1 MDAKGQGL
9 LEALI
14 VLPFMFTLVILL
26 FRFNMG
32 IQMAINN
39 VQYARS
45 QLYVLSG
52 NSPEYPRLKYRV
64 GGVTFYRRK
73 MDLMLLGV
81 SDPTAIDEAG
91 NSGGDMPAIP
101 QTQRVGKKGL
111 PGASSD
117 PGEGRLRSEI
127 RIRETSAICT
137 QMNGVNEST
146 PYDSFGVL
154 SLKPQL
160 RWPFGKLPCQYEG
173 QWIGGLDE

>member
-9 LEALI
+9 LEAVI

-45 QLYVLSG
+45 QLYLIAG
-52 NSPEYPRLKYRV
+52 NSPEYPRLLFRTE
-64 GGVTFYRRK
+64 GANFYKNRID
-73 MDLMLLGV
+73 MMLLGV
-81 SDPTAIDEAG
+81 ADPTAIEEAA
-91 NSGGDMPAIP
+91 NGGDMPAIP
-101 QTQRVGKKGL
+101 QSQRVGKKGL
-111 PGASSD
+111 PGATSD
-117 PGEGRLRSEI
+117 PGEGKLRSEI
-127 RIRETSAICT
+127 QIRETSAICT
-137 QMNGVNEST
+137 QLNGVNENL
-146 PYDSFGVL
+146 PYDSYGVV

-160 RWPFGKLPCQYEG
+160 RWPFGKIPCQYQG